1 MAVVIPASLGVR
13 NLLEDLLG
21 REVTVSPA
29 DPPRAEN
36 LRTAVVAVYVDD
48 GMRLSAVLVLDL
60 ALAAFAGAALGLL
73 PVGGA
78 EDCVKEKSL
87 SPMLAENVSELC
99 NVLTGLLNREG
110 APHLRLYQL
119 HLPGDALPGD
129 VASHAVALGNRLD
142 LEVAV
147 ARYGSGHLWLSLPG

>member
-1 MAVVIPASLGVR
+1 MSVVLPVSLGVR

-29 DPPRAEN
+29 EPPGAVN

-48 GMRLSAVLVLDL
+48 GLRLSAVLVLDL
-60 ALAAFAGAALGLL
+60 ALAAFAGAALGLM

-78 EDCVKEKSL
+78 EDCIDEKSL

-99 NVLTGLLNREG
+99 NVLTGLLNRQG
-110 APHLRLYQL
+110 APHLRLYHL
-119 HLPGDALPGD
+119 HLPGDALPAD
-129 VASHAVALGNRLD
+129 VASHAVAPGNRLD
-142 LEVAV
+142 LEVTV
-147 ARYGSGHLWLSLPG
+147 ARYGSGHLWLALTG